1 LLVETVGRKV
11 SGTWNRQNEIET
23 LTRIKT
29 RKGIQRMRITRVLAL
44 CSILT
49 IAATSALIANAQ
61 APQAAAPAGPGMTL
75 MSPAYE
81 DGGIIPPKYTQAVP
95 NFVSIPLK
103 WTYVPDGVVSFVLM
117 LHDPDASINK
127 TTEDVLHWMAF
138 NIPGATRELPEGL
151 PTTPTLPDGT
161 IQIKNRRGAVGFL
174 GPGMA
179 AAGPYHHYTFELWGL
194 DTKLTLGPD
203 ATRDDVFKA
212 MQGHIVTKAVLAGR
226 FHR

>member
-1 LLVETVGRKV
+1 M
-11 SGTWNRQNEIET
+11 
-23 LTRIKT
+23 
-29 RKGIQRMRITRVLAL
+29 RMMRVLAI

-49 IAATSALIANAQ
+49 FAATGALIPNAHGQ
-61 APQAAAPAGPGMTL
+61 QAAAPAGPGMTL
-75 MSPAYE
+75 TTPAYE
-81 DGGIIPPKYTQAVP
+81 DGGIIPPKYTQAAT

-117 LHDPDASINK
+117 FHDPDAAINK

-138 NIPGATRELPEGL
+138 NIPGTARELPEGV
-151 PTTPTLPDGT
+151 PTDPKLADGT

-174 GPGMA
+174 GPGMG
-179 AAGPYHHYTFELWGL
+179 AAGPYHHYTFELFAL
-194 DTKLTLGPD
+194 DTKLSLGPD

-212 MQGHIVTKAVLAGR
+212 MQGHIVSKAILAGR